1 MKKNPLNERE
11 KWLVYYDR
19 YEHFLTQAQKQT
31 FHLYYLEDL
40 TLQEVADVLA
50 TTRQAVSDTLK
61 KARQK
66 LSSVAAKLRG

>member
-1 MKKNPLNERE
+1 MNGKSDCLLRSLRALFN
-11 KWLVYYDR
+11 
-19 YEHFLTQAQKQT
+19 QAQKQT